1 MDVVCIQE
9 YISARGERMHKGDL
23 EAGVMRVSHPI
34 PYTWVLEHTIHSFAM
49 TAGLER
55 RDSEIF

>member
-1 MDVVCIQE
+1 
-9 YISARGERMHKGDL
+9 MHKGDL